1 MISMDG
7 ADPVFVNTLRLDDL
21 NCTKDNCKEMFSN
34 AVTGTV
40 MLLSL
45 MVDLQPNEGNAV
57 DLHTI
62 LEKATMKLYSREGV
76 FQDNPETFSRTASM
90 TYQDIIDIVAD
101 LESTGIYNEN
111 QVRICNLIKL
121 RCSNY
126 FSSDG
131 RYSDLMRNEVTV
143 GDILNTPLIV
153 YSFNKNSNGELDL
166 LDTIK
171 VFMVQFLDSKK
182 HEIRKQQHLHTFA
195 FYEEL
200 QRCTSFTVLLRYISS
215 RVTGSRSSN
224 VSVFLLLNAISALD
238 SDAMAQIR
246 SNITTKII
254 GKVTEE
260 DKKVLVEKFGC
271 GAIEK
276 YIDLIIDT
284 SSVLYR
290 NCFAIQYETGH
301 NMDKALFKTILPD
314 YMWEKLNTRDS
325 VGM

>member
-1 MISMDG
+1 M
-7 ADPVFVNTLRLDDL
+7 
-21 NCTKDNCKEMFSN
+21 
-34 AVTGTV
+34 
-40 MLLSL
+40 
-45 MVDLQPNEGNAV
+45 
-57 DLHTI
+57 
-62 LEKATMKLYSREGV
+62 
-76 FQDNPETFSRTASM
+76 
-90 TYQDIIDIVAD
+90 
-101 LESTGIYNEN
+101 
-111 QVRICNLIKL
+111 
-121 RCSNY
+121 
-126 FSSDG
+126 
-131 RYSDLMRNEVTV
+131 
-143 GDILNTPLIV
+143 
-153 YSFNKNSNGELDL
+153 
-166 LDTIK
+166 
-171 VFMVQFLDSKK
+171 
-182 HEIRKQQHLHTFA
+182 
-195 FYEEL
+195 
-200 QRCTSFTVLLRYISS
+200 
-215 RVTGSRSSN
+215 
-224 VSVFLLLNAISALD
+224 SVFLLLNAISALD